1 MALTQISTAGVKDDA
16 VTSGK
21 IPANAVGSSELADDA
36 VDTNAI
42 QDDAVTADKLANSI
56 NTEIAANTAKTSNA
70 THTGDVTG
78 STSLTI
84 ASDAVT
90 TAKIA
95 NEAVTLAKL
104 EHGTSSNNGKFLRA
118 NNGADPTFET
128 VNTTPEGTA
137 VLSTGES
144 GGTKFLREDGDGSC
158 SWQAVPAAG
167 ISDVVSDTSPQLGGD
182 LASNG
187 SDILIA
193 ANDRA
198 IFGTDKLRVKH
209 TDSNADIENTTGNI
223 VIKNDSS
230 STSEQIIL
238 QAKGGE
244 DSIKATADGA
254 VELYYDDGKK
264 FETVT
269 GGATI
274 TGTCT
279 ATAFAGDGSA
289 LTGVGGGIT
298 MADHWRI
305 TSNFTG
311 DSNPISSNWER
322 HDTSP
327 MRTGNLGT
335 GLTES
340 SGEFTFPST
349 GWYYVYWQHAL
360 RYTGASAWN
369 YMVLQLDNGDG
380 SGFSS
385 RDYTST
391 EIVAHAGSAWNW
403 LSANNQVL
411 IDITST
417 NQKMR
422 FRVDNENGS
431 VVTMGNTD
439 NLDTGFSI
447 FRLGDT

>member
-1 MALTQISTAGVKDDA
+1 
-16 VTSGK
+16 
-21 IPANAVGSSELADDA
+21 
-36 VDTNAI
+36 
-42 QDDAVTADKLANSI
+42 
-56 NTEIAANTAKTSNA
+56 
-70 THTGDVTG
+70 
-78 STSLTI
+78 
-84 ASDAVT
+84 
-90 TAKIA
+90 
-95 NEAVTLAKL
+95 
-104 EHGTSSNNGKFLRA
+104 
-118 NNGADPTFET
+118 
-128 VNTTPEGTA
+128 
-137 VLSTGES
+137 
-144 GGTKFLREDGDGSC
+144 
-158 SWQAVPAAG
+158 
-167 ISDVVSDTSPQLGGD
+167 
-182 LASNG
+182 
-187 SDILIA
+187 
-193 ANDRA
+193 
-198 IFGTDKLRVKH
+198 
-209 TDSNADIENTTGNI
+209 
-223 VIKNDSS
+223 
-230 STSEQIIL
+230 
-238 QAKGGE
+238 
-244 DSIKATADGA
+244 
-254 VELYYDDGKK
+254 
-264 FETVT
+264 
-269 GGATI
+269 
-274 TGTCT
+274 
-279 ATAFAGDGSA
+279 
-289 LTGVGGGIT
+289 

-380 SGFSS
+380 QGFSS